1 MVAPSGASP
10 PGWRPSTTRAAR
22 AHPGPPTAR
31 ADASRVAISGRPRV
45 LGKPRHQVFHGP
57 VAFDPIART
66 AQQLQVALVVGT
78 ATAAR
83 HHVVNLEHLE
93 RKLHLAAVAL
103 PFLLAEQYVAVL
115 PVVYLLNMNQPVVA
129 TTSSP
134 ALATAAALDRHPAA
148 VYLARL
154 RPTGRRTMQQA
165 LNRAAATFT
174 AGAVTDALELDW
186 SQVRYQHV
194 AALRSVMLDQ
204 QGAAPATI
212 NKVLAAVRGTI
223 REAWRLGLVDAETL
237 ARVADVEGVKSRR
250 LPAGRHVESG
260 EIRQLFAACGSDPA
274 GARDAAMLALLYGG
288 GLRRS
293 EAVTLQ
299 LADYDATAG
308 TLTVRHGKGDAAR
321 QVYATNGG
329 KDAIDA
335 WLQVRGHHAGALLVP
350 VGKGGRVADRPMT
363 PQAVMMRLRTV
374 AERAGVRR
382 FTPHDLRRSFVGELL
397 DAAFLHVPY
406 QGTA

>member
-1 MVAPSGASP
+1 M
-10 PGWRPSTTRAAR
+10 
-22 AHPGPPTAR
+22 
-31 ADASRVAISGRPRV
+31 
-45 LGKPRHQVFHGP
+45 
-57 VAFDPIART
+57 
-66 AQQLQVALVVGT
+66 
-78 ATAAR
+78 
-83 HHVVNLEHLE
+83 
-93 RKLHLAAVAL
+93 
-103 PFLLAEQYVAVL
+103 
-115 PVVYLLNMNQPVVA
+115 
-129 TTSSP
+129 
-134 ALATAAALDRHPAA
+134 
-148 VYLARL
+148 L
-154 RPTGRRTMQQA
+154 R
-165 LNRAAATFT
+165 
-174 AGAVTDALELDW
+174 
-186 SQVRYQHV
+186 RY
-194 AALRSVMLDQ
+194 
-204 QGAAPATI
+204 
-212 NKVLAAVRGTI
+212 
-223 REAWRLGLVDAETL
+223 
-237 ARVADVEGVKSRR
+237 RVADVEGVKSRR

-397 DAAFLHVPY
+397 DAGADVSSVQQLAGHANVSTTQRYDRRGEHAKRRAAELLHVPY